1 MGGRRQ
7 RRGAY
12 VTGRFKLS
20 VYAPLLMERSAKKEL
35 IMIDAEVGLD
45 KLLFNLNTLAELADV
60 TVSGNNFYRIIKS
73 SLYMVMG
80 SFPASKGAIFGY
92 DPAKKAYTP
101 IVAKGLGDIQDIN
114 ISFDDAAIKGF
125 AVYNRPLDIFS
136 DDPAV
141 AMLGPARETLV
152 RLGARLIVFLVV
164 KDEVL
169 GFITIN
175 GKFSEDVYTPYDI
188 RVLHVMAQHIAFSL
202 HTHSLLAKLLHKYT
216 ENKELYDN
224 MRRIYYDTIHAFATA
239 IDAKDSYTKGHS
251 HRVSAYCTA
260 VSKEMHQTVEET
272 EGIRIAGLMH
282 DIGKL
287 AIDKTIINK
296 DSSLTK
302 TEFIELV
309 SHPVVGYEILSKVKF
324 PWKGLQMMTRS
335 HHEKFDGSGYPDGL
349 KSTAIPAGAR
359 IMALADSFDAM
370 TTDRPYRKRLS
381 FAQAMNEL
389 KKCCGTQFDPDVV
402 HSFVSIIRK
411 EVSGA
416 SDNLV
421 VLPLL
426 GEAPGSSGIREFLS
440 GFELGA
446 A

>member
-1 MGGRRQ
+1 
-7 RRGAY
+7 
-12 VTGRFKLS
+12 
-20 VYAPLLMERSAKKEL
+20 
-35 IMIDAEVGLD
+35 MIDVEVGLD
-45 KLLFNLNTLAELADV
+45 KLLFSLNTLSELADV

-101 IVAKGLGDIQDIN
+101 IVAKGLGDINDIN
-114 ISFDDAAIKGF
+114 IHLEEAAIRGF
-125 AVYNRPLDIFS
+125 AIYNRPLDLTS
-136 DDPAV
+136 NDPAV
-141 AMLGPARETLV
+141 AMLGPARDMLE
-152 RLGARLIVFLVV
+152 RLGARLMVFLVV

-175 GKFSEDVYTPYDI
+175 GKFTDDLYTPYDI

-260 VSKEMHQTVEET
+260 MSREMHQTLEET

-296 DSSLTK
+296 NSSLTK
-302 TEFIELV
+302 NEFIELV

-324 PWKGLQMMTRS
+324 PWKGLPMMTRS

-349 KSTAIPAGAR
+349 KSTAISAGAR
-359 IMALADSFDAM
+359 IMALADAFDAM
-370 TTDRPYRKRLS
+370 TTDRPYRKKLS
-381 FAQAMNEL
+381 FIQAMNEL
-389 KKCCGTQFDPDVV
+389 KKCCGTQFDPEVV
-402 HSFVSIIRK
+402 HSFVSVIRK
-411 EVSGA
+411 EVSGKTG
-416 SDNLV
+416 DLV
-421 VLPLL
+421 ILPML
-426 GEAPGSSGIREFLS
+426 GEELGGSSGIQEYLNT
-440 GFELGA
+440 FELPA